1 MTPHNT
7 TPPPAGEQHQR
18 HRLVARARL
27 AAGYESRYGSAA
39 VSAYGLAVRDV
50 VESCPEVGPIDT
62 WSRLS
67 ERICRDRP
75 GRNRDTLRKRLSRHF
90 TTETKGPPWPT
101 VVLVVKYT
109 VPKADRAATLDHL
122 GRLYEAAREERPPS
136 RGREPAGPVHPH
148 AETHSNDGSGS
159 GYGEGDSSGGSDS
172 SGGCGCEDGLRREN
186 ASLRRMLA
194 ASQAE
199 NDLLRAALRAP
210 AQQSVGGRSRHQSPS
225 REPRPEDVPRQRE
238 SSAPA
243 GTPRGGW
250 NPGRFP
256 AGPSTTNDAPAGR
269 HRSPRIDP
277 IWLTPAPH
285 PNTPNPHPAGDLRRR

>member
-1 MTPHNT
+1 MTPHNI

-18 HRLVARARL
+18 HRLVARALL
-27 AAGYESRYGSAA
+27 AAGYESRYGSTA

-101 VVLVVKYT
+101 VVLVVEYT

-136 RGREPAGPVHPH
+136 RGREPAGPVRPH
-148 AETHSNDGSGS
+148 AETHSNDSGGSGS
-159 GYGEGDSSGGSDS
+159 PARATAAVVAGTTAAAVAVRT
-172 SGGCGCEDGLRREN
+172 GCGGRTLRC
-186 ASLRRMLA
+186 
-194 ASQAE
+194 AE
-199 NDLLRAALRAP
+199 GWPP
-210 AQQSVGGRSRHQSPS
+210 AR
-225 REPRPEDVPRQRE
+225 PRTIC
-238 SSAPA
+238 SAP
-243 GTPRGGW
+243 PSVRRL
-250 NPGRFP
+250 GR
-256 AGPSTTNDAPAGR
+256 R
-269 HRSPRIDP
+269 
-277 IWLTPAPH
+277 
-285 PNTPNPHPAGDLRRR
+285 